1 MNIIKLSSFLSA
13 FVDFQEAKNFDI
25 KIRAVIISSMRRT
38 LAFSFIRNYDLSLK
52 VMDDM
57 LSLSLSN
64 K

>member
-1 MNIIKLSSFLSA
+1 
-13 FVDFQEAKNFDI
+13 
-25 KIRAVIISSMRRT
+25 

-57 LSLSLSN
+57 LSQSLSN